1 MKLGSFWVS
10 LAGVFG
16 LEMGDKTQLVAL
28 CLASR
33 YNARVT
39 LAGIFSATLVIHV
52 FSVLLGGG
60 VGRVLPPEWVG
71 FAAGLAFIGF
81 GLWTLRGDSLEDDEC
96 KNIESRSPFWLI
108 FTTFFIAELGDKTM
122 LGTVAFAADRPL
134 IPVWLG
140 SSMGMVVA
148 DGLAIMVGKLMGKH
162 LPERPIKI
170 GAGIIFLAF
179 GIFRTAQGALS
190 IGPYTWAIAAL
201 VSIALA
207 AFFFHESKPKQIE
220 SKTEDENVSSES
232 VQLSGK

>member
-1 MKLGSFWVS
+1 MSAFWVS

-33 YNARVT
+33 YNTRVT
-39 LAGIFSATLVIHV
+39 LAGIFSATLVVHV

-60 VGRVLPPEWVG
+60 VGKLMPPEWVQ

-81 GLWTLRGDSLEDDEC
+81 GLWTLRGDSLEEDEC
-96 KNIESRSPFWLI
+96 KNIQSRSPFWLI
-108 FTTFFIAELGDKTM
+108 FTTFFLAELGDKTM

-140 SSMGMVVA
+140 SSMGMVIA
-148 DGLAIMVGKLMGKH
+148 DGLAIMVGQLMGRH

-170 GAGIIFLAF
+170 GAGVIFLGF
-179 GIFRTAQGALS
+179 GIFKTVQGALV
-190 IGPYTWAIAAL
+190 IGSYSW
-201 VSIALA
+201 ALA
-207 AFFFHESKPKQIE
+207 GLITAVLAVFFLRGGGPDKVESRE
-220 SKTEDENVSSES
+220 EEDDNTPALHV
-232 VQLSGK
+232 